1 MANTLSKNNITDG
14 NAVEAWNV
22 TQSVDAFTGI
32 APYDITLSGSMEF
45 EGPVTSTDFG
55 FTGSLIGDVNGTAS
69 YATPILGSNV
79 ISSSAQISSDISG
92 SFIQASYLTLGTNTD
107 LTNERVLT
115 AGSNITFTDGGVGS
129 TLTINGSDS
138 GVTSVTGTSPV
149 VSSGGTTPAI
159 SMAAATTS
167 TNGYLTSTDWNT
179 FNNKT
184 DNAGTITSV
193 TGTSPIVSS
202 GGTTPA
208 ISLANTTVAAGVYT
222 NTDLTVDAQG
232 RITAAS
238 SGTSGGV
245 TSIVAG
251 TNVTISPV
259 GGTGAVTINSSGGGG
274 GGSSIIDGTSTLD
287 FDGSN
292 NLQLDTTFLPSSDG
306 QFDLGNASQKWRDLY
321 LTDSTIYLGT
331 DQISILDNM
340 LAFNGDPDLPNNIV
354 GNAAT
359 ATSATTATTATTA
372 LNVTAS
378 VSVNNAG
385 AIPQSPS
392 LLLFSGVVAGGAS
405 FSSTRFSTELT
416 GKTLGTD
423 CFITLTY
430 FSPPAE
436 PSSLT
441 VALSSGTIEVTD
453 LASAG
458 GFSFMG
464 QIWYY

>member
-1 MANTLSKNNITDG
+1 
-14 NAVEAWNV
+14 
-22 TQSVDAFTGI
+22 
-32 APYDITLSGSMEF
+32 
-45 EGPVTSTDFG
+45 
-55 FTGSLIGDVNGTAS
+55 
-69 YATPILGSNV
+69 
-79 ISSSAQISSDISG
+79 
-92 SFIQASYLTLGTNTD
+92 
-107 LTNERVLT
+107 
-115 AGSNITFTDGGVGS
+115 
-129 TLTINGSDS
+129 
-138 GVTSVTGTSPV
+138 
-149 VSSGGTTPAI
+149 
-159 SMAAATTS
+159 
-167 TNGYLTSTDWNT
+167 
-179 FNNKT
+179 
-184 DNAGTITSV
+184 
-193 TGTSPIVSS
+193 
-202 GGTTPA
+202 
-208 ISLANTTVAAGVYT
+208 
-222 NTDLTVDAQG
+222 
-232 RITAAS
+232 
-238 SGTSGGV
+238 
-245 TSIVAG
+245 
-251 TNVTISPV
+251 
-259 GGTGAVTINSSGGGG
+259 
-274 GGSSIIDGTSTLD
+274 
-287 FDGSN
+287 
-292 NLQLDTTFLPSSDG
+292 
-306 QFDLGNASQKWRDLY
+306 
-321 LTDSTIYLGT
+321 
-331 DQISILDNM
+331 M

>member
-1 MANTLSKNNITDG
+1 MAKLLDKSNISTG
-14 NAVEAWNV
+14 QPVEAWNV

-32 APYDITLSGSMEF
+32 DDYTIKISGSLD
-45 EGPVTSTDFG
+45 T
-55 FTGSLIGDVNGTAS
+55 TGSVDIGGNLTAS
-69 YATPILGSNV
+69 GD
-79 ISSSAQISSDISG
+79 ISSSGTVYANVFNGMISSSDQISSDISG

-129 TLTINGSDS
+129 TLTLNGSDS

-149 VSSGGTTPAI
+149 VSSGGNTPAI

-167 TNGYLTSTDWNT
+167 VNGYLTSTDWTT
-179 FNNKT
+179 FNSKT
-184 DNAGTITSV
+184 DNVGTITSV

-259 GGTGAVTINSSGGGG
+259 GGTGAVTINSSGGG
-274 GGSSIIDGTSTLD
+274 SSDSITDGTSTLD
-287 FDGSN
+287 FDGSS
-292 NLQLDTTFLPSSDG
+292 NLQSDTSFLPTVDG
-306 QFDLGNASQKWRDLY
+306 DYDLGSASLKWRDLY

-331 DQISILDNM
+331 NQISVISSK
-340 LAFNGDPDLPNNIV
+340 LAFGGSTTLANDIS
-354 GNAAT
+354 GN
-359 ATSATTATTATTA
+359 ATTATTSETA

-378 VSVNNAG
+378 VSVNDATPTAQN
-385 AIPQSPS
+385 PK
-392 LLLFSGVVAGGAS
+392 LLLFSGTASGGGS
-405 FSSTRFSTELT
+405 FSTTKFSTELT
-416 GKTLGTD
+416 SKTLGTD

-430 FSPPAE
+430 TSPPAE
-436 PSSLT
+436 PTSLT
-441 VALSSGTIEVTD
+441 VSLSSGTIAVTD
-453 LASAG
+453 ISAAG

-464 QIWYY
+464 QIWYF

>member
-1 MANTLSKNNITDG
+1 MANTLSKNNITNG
-14 NAVEAWNV
+14 NPVEAWNV

-45 EGPVTSTDFG
+45 EGPVTSTNFG

-149 VSSGGTTPAI
+149 VSSGGNTPAI

-222 NTDLTVDAQG
+222 NTNLTVDAQG

-245 TSIVAG
+245 TSIIAG

-274 GGSSIIDGTSTLD
+274 EPAYITDGTSTLN
-287 FDGSN
+287 FDESN
-292 NLQLDTTFLPSSDG
+292 NLQLDTSFLPTTDG
-306 QFDLGNASQKWRDLY
+306 VYDLGSVSQKWRDLY

-331 DQISILDNM
+331 STISVRDSK
-340 LAFNGDPDLPNNIV
+340 LAFGGSNILANDIS

-359 ATSATTATTATTA
+359 STLSDTA
-372 LNVTAS
+372 LNATAS
-378 VSVNNAG
+378 VSINNDTPTAQK
-385 AIPQSPS
+385 PK
-392 LLLFSGVVAGGAS
+392 LLLFSGQALGGRS
-405 FSSTRFSTELT
+405 FQTSQFQELLT

-423 CFITLTY
+423 CFITVTY
-430 FSPPAE
+430 TSI
-436 PSSLT
+436 PSSNTPLT
-441 VALSSGTIEVTD
+441 VDLSSGIIQVTD
-453 LASAG
+453 IRSAG
-458 GFSFMG
+458 GFDFMG
-464 QIWYY
+464 QIWYF

>member
-149 VSSGGTTPAI
+149 VSSGGNTPAI

-208 ISLANTTVAAGVYT
+208 ISLANTAVAAGIYT

-245 TSIVAG
+245 TSIIAG
-251 TNVTISPV
+251 TNVTISPG

-274 GGSSIIDGTSTLD
+274 GSSDSITDGTSTLD

-306 QFDLGNASQKWRDLY
+306 QFDLGSASQKWRDLY

-340 LAFNGDPDLPNNIV
+340 LAFNGDITLANNIE
-354 GNAAT
+354 GNA
-359 ATSATTATTATTA
+359 STATTA

-378 VSVNNAG
+378 VSDNDAPAAPKN
-385 AIPQSPS
+385 PK

-405 FSSTRFSTELT
+405 FTTSRFSTELT
-416 GKTLGTD
+416 GKTLGSD
-423 CFITLTY
+423 CFITVTY
-430 FSPPAE
+430 YQPPEE
-436 PSSLT
+436 PTSLT
-441 VALSSGTIEVTD
+441 VELSSGTIQVTD
-453 LASAG
+453 IAAAG
-458 GFSFMG
+458 GFRFMG

>member
-149 VSSGGTTPAI
+149 VSSGGNTPAI

-208 ISLANTTVAAGVYT
+208 ISLANTTVAAGSYT

-245 TSIVAG
+245 TSIIAG
-251 TNVTISPV
+251 TNVTISPG

-274 GGSSIIDGTSTLD
+274 GSSDSITDGTSTLD

-306 QFDLGNASQKWRDLY
+306 QFDLGSASQKWRDLY

-340 LAFNGDPDLPNNIV
+340 LAFNGDITLANNIE
-354 GNAAT
+354 GNA
-359 ATSATTATTATTA
+359 STATTA

-378 VSVNNAG
+378 VSDNDAPAAPKN
-385 AIPQSPS
+385 PK

-405 FSSTRFSTELT
+405 FTTSRFSTELT
-416 GKTLGTD
+416 GKTLGSD
-423 CFITLTY
+423 CFITVTY
-430 FSPPAE
+430 YQPPEE
-436 PSSLT
+436 PTSLT
-441 VALSSGTIEVTD
+441 VELSSGTIQVTD
-453 LASAG
+453 IAAAG
-458 GFSFMG
+458 GFRFMG

>member
-1 MANTLSKNNITDG
+1 MAKLLDKSNISTG
-14 NAVEAWNV
+14 QPVEAWNV

-32 APYDITLSGSMEF
+32 DDYTIKISGSLD
-45 EGPVTSTDFG
+45 T
-55 FTGSLIGDVNGTAS
+55 TGSVDIGGNLTAS
-69 YATPILGSNV
+69 GD
-79 ISSSAQISSDISG
+79 ISSSGTLYANVFNGMISSSDQISSDISG

-129 TLTINGSDS
+129 TLTLNGSDS

-149 VSSGGTTPAI
+149 ISSGGNTPAI
-159 SMAAATTS
+159 SMDAADGVG
-167 TNGYLTSTDWNT
+167 TNGYLRSTDWST

-184 DNAGTITSV
+184 DNVGTITSV

-238 SGTSGGV
+238 SGTSGGGV

-274 GGSSIIDGTSTLD
+274 GGSSITDGTSTLD

-292 NLQLDTTFLPSSDG
+292 NLQLDTAFLPTADG
-306 QFDLGNASQKWRDLY
+306 DYDLGSASLKWRDLY

-331 DQISILDNM
+331 NQISVINSK
-340 LAFNGDPDLPNNIV
+340 LAFGGSTTLANDIG
-354 GNAAT
+354 GNALT
-359 ATSATTATTATTA
+359 ATVSETT

-378 VSVNNAG
+378 VSVNNSTPA
-385 AIPQSPS
+385 ARNLK
-392 LLLFSGVVAGGAS
+392 LLLFSGAAGAGS
-405 FSSTRFSTELT
+405 PFVTTQFSTPLSS
-416 GKTLGTD
+416 KTLGSD
-423 CFITLTY
+423 CFITVTY
-430 FSPPAE
+430 TSTPNDPV
-436 PSSLT
+436 PIIVS
-441 VALSSGTIEVTD
+441 LSSGTITVDD
-453 LASAG
+453 LSGSG
-458 GFSFMG
+458 GFEFVG

>member
-149 VSSGGTTPAI
+149 VSSGGNTPAI

-208 ISLANTTVAAGVYT
+208 ISLANTTVTAGVYT

-238 SGTSGGV
+238 SGTGGGV
-245 TSIVAG
+245 TSIIAG

-274 GGSSIIDGTSTLD
+274 GSSESITDGISTLD
-287 FDGSN
+287 FDDSN
-292 NLQLDTTFLPSSDG
+292 NLQSNTSFLPTADG
-306 QFDLGNASQKWRDLY
+306 DYDLGSASQKWRDLY

-331 DQISILDNM
+331 NQISVISSK
-340 LAFNGDPDLPNNIV
+340 LAFGGSTRLANDIS
-354 GNAAT
+354 GNAST
-359 ATSATTATTATTA
+359 ATLATTA

-378 VSVNNAG
+378 VSVNNA
-385 AIPQSPS
+385 APTPRSPK
-392 LLLFSGVVAGGAS
+392 LLLFSGQAAGGAPFQTS
-405 FSSTRFSTELT
+405 RFSTELT

-423 CFITLTY
+423 CFITVTY
-430 FSPPAE
+430 TSPPGE
-436 PSSLT
+436 PGSL
-441 VALSSGTIEVTD
+441 VVSLSSGTIYVSD
-453 LASAG
+453 LSGGG
-458 GFSFMG
+458 GFDFMG
-464 QIWYY
+464 QIWYF

>member
-32 APYDITLSGSMEF
+32 APYDITISGSLNINEAPITNLTASIISASI
-45 EGPVTSTDFG
+45 GI
-55 FTGSLIGDVNGTAS
+55 TGSLFGVASTSSYVLADNIFQPFTNITAS
-69 YATPILGSNV
+69 GDINVTAITASEYIGLPSGLVSGSPQIPSLLPSGVVSGSAQTIANLPSGVVSGSAQIPSLLPSGVVSGSAQTVANLPSGVVSGSAQLPSGLYSSSLQVLGN
-79 ISSSAQISSDISG
+79 ISSSGAIS
-92 SFIQASYLTLGTNTD
+92 ASRIDFNDGTSQT
-107 LTNERVLT
+107 T
-115 AGSNITFTDGGVGS
+115 AG
-129 TLTINGSDS
+129 
-138 GVTSVTGTSPV
+138 
-149 VSSGGTTPAI
+149 
-159 SMAAATTS
+159 
-167 TNGYLTSTDWNT
+167 
-179 FNNKT
+179 
-184 DNAGTITSV
+184 
-193 TGTSPIVSS
+193 
-202 GGTTPA
+202 
-208 ISLANTTVAAGVYT
+208 
-222 NTDLTVDAQG
+222 
-232 RITAAS
+232 
-238 SGTSGGV
+238 GGV

-251 TNVTISPV
+251 TNITISPV

-274 GGSSIIDGTSTLD
+274 GSSDSITDGTSTLD

-340 LAFNGDPDLPNNIV
+340 LAFNGGTTLANDIE
-354 GNAAT
+354 GNATT
-359 ATSATTATTATTA
+359 ATSATTATTA

-378 VSVNNAG
+378 VSENNTG
-385 AIPQSPS
+385 ATPQSPS

-453 LASAG
+453 LAAAG

-464 QIWYY
+464 QIWYF

>member
-45 EGPVTSTDFG
+45 EGPVTSTNFG

-79 ISSSAQISSDISG
+79 LSSSAQISSDISG

-138 GVTSVTGTSPV
+138 GVTSVAATTPV
-149 VSSGGTTPAI
+149 QSSGGTTPII
-159 SMAAATTS
+159 SMPAATTS
-167 TNGYLTSTDWNT
+167 VNGYLTSTDWTT
-179 FNNKT
+179 FNSKT
-184 DNAGTITSV
+184 DNVGTITSV

-208 ISLANTTVAAGVYT
+208 ISLANTTVAAGSYT

-274 GGSSIIDGTSTLD
+274 ESITDGTSTLD

-306 QFDLGNASQKWRDLY
+306 DFDLGSASQKWRDLY

-331 DQISILDNM
+331 NQISILDNM
-340 LAFNGDPDLPNNIV
+340 LAFNGEVTLANDIS
-354 GNAAT
+354 GNAS
-359 ATSATTATTATTA
+359 SATRASTA

-378 VSVNNAG
+378 VSNNSA
-385 AIPQSPS
+385 APTPHSSS
-392 LLLFSGVVAGGAS
+392 LLLFSGTASVGGV
-405 FSSTRFSTELT
+405 FSTSRFSTELT

-436 PSSLT
+436 PAPLI
-441 VALSSGTIEVTD
+441 VALSSGIITVDD
-453 LASAG
+453 LVGGG

-464 QIWYY
+464 QIWYF